1 MKGVRT
7 KAYLEYLIKEKNI
20 PYLDICVGQGQD
32 TIFRCFSDKQGKAT
46 GEEQLY
52 LYSCT
57 KPLTVIGAMRLVECG
72 VIGLDDL
79 VEKYLP
85 SYANTFILNEA
96 GEPTPTK
103 NKMTLRHLF
112 TMSGGLTYDIH
123 TQPLQE
129 LKKTTSKTVDIVNG
143 FIKTPLSFEPG
154 ARFQYSLCHDVLAAV
169 VEIASGKR
177 FSQYMQEEIFAPL
190 GMVNTGFHN
199 MPQTFADMYE
209 ATADGGVRQI
219 APINVLGIGSDYD
232 SGGAGVISRVED
244 YAKFARALACG
255 GETKDGYR
263 LIGNE
268 TLRRIYRKQH
278 SSMAVDNGFTCVQ
291 GEEYGYGLGMRTRL
305 KETEWGLPI
314 GEFGWDGAAGAY
326 LMVDPIHKISV
337 VIGMHVL
344 TWPYVFAGE
353 HLKLVQCVYED
364 MREEGLL

>member
-1 MKGVRT
+1 MKGVKT
-7 KAYLEYLIKEKNI
+7 KAYLDFLLKEKNI

-32 TIFRCFSDKQGKAT
+32 TLLRYFADKQDKAT
-46 GEEQLY
+46 GKEQLY

-57 KPLTVIGAMRLVECG
+57 KPLTVIGAMRLVERG
-72 VIGLDDL
+72 IIGLDDP

-85 SYANTFILNEA
+85 AYADTFVLNA
-96 GEPTPTK
+96 KGEPTPTK

-123 TQPLQE
+123 TEPLQE
-129 LKKTTSKTVDIVNG
+129 IKKKTSKTVDVVNA

-154 ARFQYSLCHDVLAAV
+154 ERFQYSLCHDVLAAV
-169 VEIASGKR
+169 VEVASGKR
-177 FSQYMQEEIFAPL
+177 FAQYMQEEIFTPL
-190 GMVNTGFHN
+190 GMTNTGFHD
-199 MPQTFADMYE
+199 MPSAFADMYE
-209 ATADGGVRQI
+209 ATADGGVRKI
-219 APINVLGIGSDYD
+219 DAVNVLEIGPDYD

-255 GETKDGYR
+255 GITKDGYR
-263 LIGNE
+263 LIE
-268 TLRRIYRKQH
+268 EVALREIYKEQH
-278 SSMAVDNGFTCVQ
+278 SSLAVNNSFTCVQ

-305 KETEWGLPI
+305 KETEWGLPV

-326 LMVDPIHKISV
+326 LMVDPVHKISV

-344 TWPYVFAGE
+344 VWPYVFTGE